1 MADVRG
7 SGGIMLSQAEQ
18 GMKLF
23 KAAEATAAEYDREAA
38 EQYRKEIEARITCLE
53 FEAARLTGKDNKK
66 ERSAKGKEVAE
77 LRAEHRYVDACKIS
91 KGLEPKFG
99 NFVTKAAVVPEIV
112 PEPIQQVVE
121 TKPSKKENKKEKKQ
135 ENAGLSPAETKELED
150 LKQRIVE
157 RKAILKEE
165 GLSGGQQNKDEEI
178 VKMVARMNELKE
190 KQEPGSSKKDK
201 DAKKDTK
208 KKTPL
213 SPEEQRDYVSLQGEV
228 EVYKAK
234 LRNEFGY
241 SNKEM
246 KADPDLQDMEARLA
260 AFQRRA

>member
-1 MADVRG
+1 M
-7 SGGIMLSQAEQ
+7 
-18 GMKLF
+18 
-23 KAAEATAAEYDREAA
+23 
-38 EQYRKEIEARITCLE
+38 
-53 FEAARLTGKDNKK
+53 
-66 ERSAKGKEVAE
+66 
-77 LRAEHRYVDACKIS
+77 
-91 KGLEPKFG
+91 
-99 NFVTKAAVVPEIV
+99 
-112 PEPIQQVVE
+112 
-121 TKPSKKENKKEKKQ
+121 
-135 ENAGLSPAETKELED
+135 SPAETKELED

-213 SPEEQRDYVSLQGEV
+213 SPEEQRDYVNLQGEV

-234 LRNEFGY
+234 LRNKFGY

>member
-1 MADVRG
+1 M
-7 SGGIMLSQAEQ
+7 
-18 GMKLF
+18 
-23 KAAEATAAEYDREAA
+23 
-38 EQYRKEIEARITCLE
+38 
-53 FEAARLTGKDNKK
+53 
-66 ERSAKGKEVAE
+66 
-77 LRAEHRYVDACKIS
+77 
-91 KGLEPKFG
+91 
-99 NFVTKAAVVPEIV
+99 
-112 PEPIQQVVE
+112 
-121 TKPSKKENKKEKKQ
+121 
-135 ENAGLSPAETKELED
+135 SPAETKELED

-190 KQEPGSSKKDK
+190 KQEPGSSKRDK

-213 SPEEQRDYVSLQGEV
+213 SPEEQRDYVNLQGEV

>member
-23 KAAEATAAEYDREAA
+23 KAAEATAAEYDQIAA
-38 EQYRKEIEARITCLE
+38 EKYRKEVEARIACLE

-112 PEPIQQVVE
+112 PEPVQQVIE
-121 TKPSKKENKKEKKQ
+121 TKPKKENKKEKKQ
-135 ENAGLSPAETKELED
+135 ESAGLSPAETKELED
-150 LKQRIVE
+150 LKQSIIE
-157 RKAILKEE
+157 RKAILKEQ
-165 GLSGGQQNKDEEI
+165 GMSGGQQNKDEEI
-178 VKMVARMNELKE
+178 VKMVTRMNELKE
-190 KQEPGSSKKDK
+190 KQEPGSSKKDAK
-201 DAKKDTK
+201 DKF
-208 KKTPL
+208 
-213 SPEEQRDYVSLQGEV
+213 SL
-228 EVYKAK
+228 
-234 LRNEFGY
+234 
-241 SNKEM
+241 
-246 KADPDLQDMEARLA
+246 
-260 AFQRRA
+260 

>member
-1 MADVRG
+1 M
-7 SGGIMLSQAEQ
+7 
-18 GMKLF
+18 
-23 KAAEATAAEYDREAA
+23 
-38 EQYRKEIEARITCLE
+38 
-53 FEAARLTGKDNKK
+53 
-66 ERSAKGKEVAE
+66 
-77 LRAEHRYVDACKIS
+77 
-91 KGLEPKFG
+91 
-99 NFVTKAAVVPEIV
+99 
-112 PEPIQQVVE
+112 
-121 TKPSKKENKKEKKQ
+121 
-135 ENAGLSPAETKELED
+135 SPAETKELED

-213 SPEEQRDYVSLQGEV
+213 SPEEQRDYVNLQGEV

-260 AFQRRA
+260 AFQRRAWTI

>member
-1 MADVRG
+1 M
-7 SGGIMLSQAEQ
+7 
-18 GMKLF
+18 
-23 KAAEATAAEYDREAA
+23 
-38 EQYRKEIEARITCLE
+38 
-53 FEAARLTGKDNKK
+53 
-66 ERSAKGKEVAE
+66 
-77 LRAEHRYVDACKIS
+77 
-91 KGLEPKFG
+91 
-99 NFVTKAAVVPEIV
+99 
-112 PEPIQQVVE
+112 
-121 TKPSKKENKKEKKQ
+121 
-135 ENAGLSPAETKELED
+135 SPAETKELED

>member
-1 MADVRG
+1 MFLDCGVQGLCQRYFPLCCFG
-7 SGGIMLSQAEQ
+7 PFWGHQKSLSLNQ
-18 GMKLF
+18 
-23 KAAEATAAEYDREAA
+23 
-38 EQYRKEIEARITCLE
+38 
-53 FEAARLTGKDNKK
+53 
-66 ERSAKGKEVAE
+66 
-77 LRAEHRYVDACKIS
+77 
-91 KGLEPKFG
+91 
-99 NFVTKAAVVPEIV
+99 
-112 PEPIQQVVE
+112 
-121 TKPSKKENKKEKKQ
+121 
-135 ENAGLSPAETKELED
+135 AGLSPAETKELED
-150 LKQRIVE
+150 LKQSIVE
-157 RKAILKEE
+157 RKAILKEQ

-190 KQEPGSSKKDK
+190 KLEPGSSKKDVKK
-201 DAKKDTK
+201 DAK

-213 SPEEQRDYVSLQGEV
+213 SPEEQRDYANLQGEV

>member
-1 MADVRG
+1 M
-7 SGGIMLSQAEQ
+7 
-18 GMKLF
+18 
-23 KAAEATAAEYDREAA
+23 
-38 EQYRKEIEARITCLE
+38 
-53 FEAARLTGKDNKK
+53 
-66 ERSAKGKEVAE
+66 
-77 LRAEHRYVDACKIS
+77 
-91 KGLEPKFG
+91 
-99 NFVTKAAVVPEIV
+99 
-112 PEPIQQVVE
+112 
-121 TKPSKKENKKEKKQ
+121 
-135 ENAGLSPAETKELED
+135 SPAETKELED
-150 LKQRIVE
+150 LKQHIVE

-213 SPEEQRDYVSLQGEV
+213 SPEEQRDYVNLQGEV

>member
-1 MADVRG
+1 
-7 SGGIMLSQAEQ
+7 
-18 GMKLF
+18 
-23 KAAEATAAEYDREAA
+23 
-38 EQYRKEIEARITCLE
+38 
-53 FEAARLTGKDNKK
+53 
-66 ERSAKGKEVAE
+66 
-77 LRAEHRYVDACKIS
+77 
-91 KGLEPKFG
+91 
-99 NFVTKAAVVPEIV
+99 
-112 PEPIQQVVE
+112 
-121 TKPSKKENKKEKKQ
+121 
-135 ENAGLSPAETKELED
+135 LSPAETKELED

-213 SPEEQRDYVSLQGEV
+213 SPEEQRDYVNLQGEV

>member
-7 SGGIMLSQAEQ
+7 SGGIITSQAEQ

-38 EQYRKEIEARITCLE
+38 EKYKVEIEARITCLE
-53 FEAARLTGKDNKK
+53 FQTARLTGKDNKK

-99 NFVTKAAVVPEIV
+99 NFVTKAAVVPEVV
-112 PEPIQQVVE
+112 PEPIPQVIE
-121 TKPSKKENKKEKKQ
+121 TKTKKENKKEKKQ
-135 ENAGLSPAETKELED
+135 ESAGLSPSETKELED
-150 LKQRIVE
+150 LKQSIIE
-157 RKAILKEE
+157 RKVILKEQ
-165 GLSGGQQNKDEEI
+165 GFSGGQQNKDEEI

-190 KQEPGSSKKDK
+190 KQEPGSSKKEK
-201 DAKKDTK
+201 DAKKETK

-213 SPEEQRDYVSLQGEV
+213 SPEEQRDFINLQGEV

-241 SNKEM
+241 SNKEI
-246 KADPDLQDMEARLA
+246 KADPDLQDMELRLA

>member
-1 MADVRG
+1 M
-7 SGGIMLSQAEQ
+7 
-18 GMKLF
+18 
-23 KAAEATAAEYDREAA
+23 
-38 EQYRKEIEARITCLE
+38 
-53 FEAARLTGKDNKK
+53 
-66 ERSAKGKEVAE
+66 
-77 LRAEHRYVDACKIS
+77 
-91 KGLEPKFG
+91 
-99 NFVTKAAVVPEIV
+99 
-112 PEPIQQVVE
+112 
-121 TKPSKKENKKEKKQ
+121 
-135 ENAGLSPAETKELED
+135 SPAETKELED

-213 SPEEQRDYVSLQGEV
+213 SPEEQRDYVNLQGEV

>member
-23 KAAEATAAEYDREAA
+23 KAAEATAAEYDQIAA
-38 EQYRKEIEARITCLE
+38 EKYRKEVEARIACLE

-112 PEPIQQVVE
+112 PEPVQQVIE
-121 TKPSKKENKKEKKQ
+121 TKPKKENKKEKKQ
-135 ENAGLSPAETKELED
+135 ESAGLSPAETKELED
-150 LKQRIVE
+150 LKQSIIE
-157 RKAILKEE
+157 RKAILKEQ
-165 GLSGGQQNKDEEI
+165 GMSGGQQNKDEEI
-178 VKMVARMNELKE
+178 VKMVTRMNELKE
-190 KQEPGSSKKDK
+190 KQEPGSSKKDAK
-201 DAKKDTK
+201 DKKDIK

-213 SPEEQRDYVSLQGEV
+213 SPEEQRDFANLQGEV